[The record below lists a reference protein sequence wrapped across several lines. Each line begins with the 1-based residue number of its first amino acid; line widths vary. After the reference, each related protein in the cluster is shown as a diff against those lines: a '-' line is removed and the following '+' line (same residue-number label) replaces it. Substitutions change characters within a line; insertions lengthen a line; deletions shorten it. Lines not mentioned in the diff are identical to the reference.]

1 MERGDRALSFTL
13 NEIKLAVINRDLE
26 KLKEIS
32 IKKPLFSSIQEA
44 QEIESYIKKAIEI
57 LNEEKSKISKE
68 MREIKKLQKFQT
80 QKNSS
85 SFDFKG

>member
-1 MERGDRALSFTL
+1 LSFTL

-32 IKKPLFSSIQEA
+32 TKSPKFSSIKEA
-44 QEIESYIKKAIEI
+44 QEIESFIKKAIEI
-57 LNEEKSKISKE
+57 LNEEKNKISKE

-85 SFDFKG
+85 TFDFKG